1 VCASWLVSVAVLLL
15 LCASVWFL
23 LLLLIVEECLTFK
36 VKMLSGENYVAVSDV
51 VAFVFIVPYVE
62 IWYESST
69 FINAC
74 KLNHT
79 ESSTK

>member
-1 VCASWLVSVAVLLL
+1 VCLFG
-15 LCASVWFL
+15 FL
-23 LLLLIVEECLTFK
+23 LLLLVVEECLAF
-36 VKMLSGENYVAVSDV
+36 GEECRQVEFYVAVSDV

-69 FINAC
+69 FIDAC
-74 KLNHT
+74 EPNRT

>member
-1 VCASWLVSVAVLLL
+1 
-15 LCASVWFL
+15 
-23 LLLLIVEECLTFK
+23 
-36 VKMLSGENYVAVSDV
+36 MAVSDV

-74 KLNHT
+74 KPNRT
-79 ESSTK
+79 ESSTE

>member
-1 VCASWLVSVAVLLL
+1 
-15 LCASVWFL
+15 
-23 LLLLIVEECLTFK
+23 
-36 VKMLSGENYVAVSDV
+36 VAVSDV

-74 KLNHT
+74 KPNRT
-79 ESSTK
+79 ESSTE